1 MYHSRG
7 VPQWT
12 CMTSTT
18 PILLICMSISDH
30 EQAMYVCMCS
40 FLDGVPGFVA
50 NSALIK
56 AGCFVKILFR

>member
-1 MYHSRG
+1 
-7 VPQWT
+7 
-12 CMTSTT
+12 MTSTT

-40 FLDGVPGFVA
+40 FLDGVPGFVT

>member
-18 PILLICMSISDH
+18 PIPILLICMSISDH
-30 EQAMYVCMCS
+30 EQAMYVCMS
-40 FLDGVPGFVA
+40 
-50 NSALIK
+50 NR
-56 AGCFVKILFR
+56 ILLWYAI